1 MMFPYNGNYGNYGNG
16 NYSGGYVPPS
26 QSAPN
31 APYAP
36 PTQANI
42 YTYVNGLE
50 GAKAFFVP
58 PNGRVLLMDSDN
70 PVFYIKTANSMGQ
83 TTIRPYRFEEIQ
95 EQPAPKVEYVKQSD
109 LTAFDVRIKRLE
121 DILSGV
127 KKNAEP
133 TTEQQ

>member
-1 MMFPYNGNYGNYGNG
+1 MFNPSLYNPYMVGATQTPYNT
-16 NYSGGYVPPS
+16 
-26 QSAPN
+26 PN
-31 APYAP
+31 APVQP
-36 PTQANI
+36 QNTQLNVFA
-42 YTYVNGLE
+42 YVNGLE

-70 PVFYIKTANSMGQ
+70 PVFYIKTANAMGQ

-95 EQPAPKVEYVKQSD
+95 EQPTKKVDYVKQSD

-133 TTEQQ
+133 TAEQ

>member
-1 MMFPYNGNYGNYGNG
+1 MFNPNYFNPYMVGASQTPYNA
-16 NYSGGYVPPS
+16 S
-26 QSAPN
+26 N
-31 APYAP
+31 APAQQQN
-36 PTQANI
+36 TQLNVFA
-42 YTYVNGLE
+42 YVNGLE

-70 PVFYIKTANSMGQ
+70 PIFYVKTANAMGQ

-95 EQPAPKVEYVKQSD
+95 EQPAPKVDYVKQSD
-109 LTAFDVRIKRLE
+109 LTVFDVRIKRLE

-133 TTEQQ
+133 TIEQQ

>member
-1 MMFPYNGNYGNYGNG
+1 MFNPNYFNPYMVGAPQTQYNTTN
-16 NYSGGYVPPS
+16 S
-26 QSAPN
+26 SAQPQN
-31 APYAP
+31 
-36 PTQANI
+36 TQLNVFA
-42 YTYVNGLE
+42 YVNGLE

-70 PVFYIKTANSMGQ
+70 PIFYIKTANAMGQ

-95 EQPAPKVEYVKQSD
+95 EQPAPKVDYVKQSD

-133 TTEQQ
+133 TIEQQ

>member
-1 MMFPYNGNYGNYGNG
+1 
-16 NYSGGYVPPS
+16 
-26 QSAPN
+26 
-31 APYAP
+31 
-36 PTQANI
+36 
-42 YTYVNGLE
+42 
-50 GAKAFFVP
+50 
-58 PNGRVLLMDSDN
+58 MDSDN
-70 PVFYIKTANSMGQ
+70 PVFYIKTANAMGQ

-95 EQPAPKVEYVKQSD
+95 EQPTPKVDYVKQSD

>member
-1 MMFPYNGNYGNYGNG
+1 MFNPNYFSPYIVGAPQTPYNA
-16 NYSGGYVPPS
+16 S
-26 QSAPN
+26 N
-31 APYAP
+31 APAQP
-36 PTQANI
+36 QTTQLNVFA
-42 YTYVNGLE
+42 YVNGLE

-70 PVFYIKTANSMGQ
+70 PVFYMKTANAMGQ

-95 EQPAPKVEYVKQSD
+95 DQPAPKVDYVKQSD

>member
-1 MMFPYNGNYGNYGNG
+1 MFNPNYFNPYMVGTPQTQYNT
-16 NYSGGYVPPS
+16 
-26 QSAPN
+26 PN
-31 APYAP
+31 ASAQPQN
-36 PTQANI
+36 TQLNVFA
-42 YTYVNGLE
+42 YVNGLE

-70 PVFYIKTANSMGQ
+70 PVFYMKTANAMGQ

-95 EQPAPKVEYVKQSD
+95 DKPAPKVDYVKQSD
-109 LTAFDVRIKRLE
+109 LTVFDVRIKRLE

-133 TTEQQ
+133 TTEQ

>member
-1 MMFPYNGNYGNYGNG
+1 MYPYNVNYGNFGGN

-26 QSAPN
+26 QTAPN
-31 APYAP
+31 AQYAP
-36 PTQANI
+36 PAQANI

-50 GAKAFFVP
+50 GAKAFLVP

-70 PVFYIKTANSMGQ
+70 PVFYMKTANAMGQ
-83 TTIRPYRFEEIQ
+83 TSIRTFKFEEVQ
-95 EQPAPKVEYVKQSD
+95 DQPAPKVDYVKQSD

>member
-1 MMFPYNGNYGNYGNG
+1 MFNPNLYSPYMVGAPQTPYNT
-16 NYSGGYVPPS
+16 
-26 QSAPN
+26 PN
-31 APYAP
+31 AAVQPQN
-36 PTQANI
+36 TQPNVFA
-42 YTYVNGLE
+42 YVNGLE

-70 PVFYIKTANSMGQ
+70 PVFYMKTANAMGQ
-83 TTIRPYRFEEIQ
+83 TSMRTFKFEEVQ
-95 EQPAPKVEYVKQSD
+95 DQPAPKVDYVKQSD

-133 TTEQQ
+133 TT

>member
-1 MMFPYNGNYGNYGNG
+1 MFNPNLYSPYMVGATQTPYNTPVQPQNT
-16 NYSGGYVPPS
+16 
-26 QSAPN
+26 QPN
-31 APYAP
+31 VFA
-36 PTQANI
+36 
-42 YTYVNGLE
+42 YVNGLE

-70 PVFYIKTANSMGQ
+70 PIFYIKTANTIGQ

-95 EQPAPKVEYVKQSD
+95 EQTAPKVDYVKQSD
-109 LTAFDVRIKRLE
+109 LTVFDVRIKRLE

-133 TTEQQ
+133 TAEQ

>member
-1 MMFPYNGNYGNYGNG
+1 MFNPNLYSPYMVGATQTPYNT
-16 NYSGGYVPPS
+16 
-26 QSAPN
+26 PN
-31 APYAP
+31 TPVQP
-36 PTQANI
+36 QNTQPNVFA
-42 YTYVNGLE
+42 YVNGLE

-70 PVFYIKTANSMGQ
+70 PVFYVKTANAMGQ
-83 TTIRPYRFEEIQ
+83 TSIRTFKFEEVQ
-95 EQPAPKVEYVKQSD
+95 DQPAPKVDYVKQSD

-133 TTEQQ
+133 TIEQQ

>member
-1 MMFPYNGNYGNYGNG
+1 MFNPNYFNPYMG
-16 NYSGGYVPPS
+16 
-26 QSAPN
+26 APQTTYNASN
-31 APYAP
+31 APAQQQN
-36 PTQANI
+36 TQLNVFA
-42 YTYVNGLE
+42 YVNGLE

-70 PVFYIKTANSMGQ
+70 PVFYMKTANAMGQ
-83 TTIRPYRFEEIQ
+83 TSVRTFKFEEVQ
-95 EQPAPKVEYVKQSD
+95 DQSAPKVDYVKQSD
-109 LTAFDVRIKRLE
+109 LTVFDVRIKRLE

>member
-1 MMFPYNGNYGNYGNG
+1 MFNPNYFNPYMVGTPQTQYNTSNA
-16 NYSGGYVPPS
+16 
-26 QSAPN
+26 SAQPQN
-31 APYAP
+31 
-36 PTQANI
+36 TQLNVFA
-42 YTYVNGLE
+42 YVNGLE

-70 PVFYIKTANSMGQ
+70 PVFYMKTANAMGQ
-83 TTIRPYRFEEIQ
+83 TSVRTFKFEEVQ
-95 EQPAPKVEYVKQSD
+95 DQPAPKVDYVKQSD
-109 LTAFDVRIKRLE
+109 LTVFDVRIKRLE

>member
-1 MMFPYNGNYGNYGNG
+1 MFNPNLYNTYMVGASQTPYNTPVQPQNI
-16 NYSGGYVPPS
+16 
-26 QSAPN
+26 QPN
-31 APYAP
+31 VFA
-36 PTQANI
+36 
-42 YTYVNGLE
+42 YVNGLE

-70 PVFYIKTANSMGQ
+70 PIFYVKTANAMGQ

-95 EQPAPKVEYVKQSD
+95 EQPAPKVDYVKQSD

-133 TTEQQ
+133 ITEQ

>member
-1 MMFPYNGNYGNYGNG
+1 MMFPYNNNYGNG
-16 NYSGGYVPPS
+16 NYSGGYVSPS
-26 QSAPN
+26 QSAPS
-31 APYAP
+31 AQYAP

-70 PVFYIKTANSMGQ
+70 PVFYMKTANAMGQ
-83 TTIRPYRFEEIQ
+83 TSIRTFKFEEVQ
-95 EQPAPKVEYVKQSD
+95 DHPAPKVEYVKQSD

-133 TTEQQ
+133 AVE

>member
-1 MMFPYNGNYGNYGNG
+1 MFNPNYFNPYMVGAPQTPYNA
-16 NYSGGYVPPS
+16 S
-26 QSAPN
+26 N
-31 APYAP
+31 APAQQQN
-36 PTQANI
+36 TQLNVFA
-42 YTYVNGLE
+42 YVNGLE

-70 PVFYIKTANSMGQ
+70 PVFYIKTANAMGQ

-95 EQPAPKVEYVKQSD
+95 EQPAPKVDYVKQSD
-109 LTAFDVRIKRLE
+109 LTVFDVRIKRLE

-133 TTEQQ
+133 TIEQQ

>member
-1 MMFPYNGNYGNYGNG
+1 MFNPNLYNTYMVGAQQMPYNT
-16 NYSGGYVPPS
+16 
-26 QSAPN
+26 PN
-31 APYAP
+31 TPVQP
-36 PTQANI
+36 QNTQPNVFA
-42 YTYVNGLE
+42 YVNGLE

-70 PVFYIKTANSMGQ
+70 PIFYVKTANAMGQ

-95 EQPAPKVEYVKQSD
+95 EQPAPKVDYVKQSD

-133 TTEQQ
+133 TIEQ